1 MGAVALNNHTLHKTL
16 AFLQNAAGSVPSP
29 FDCWLAHRGVKT
41 LHLRALAASQNASAI
56 AQVLENSPHVLA
68 VHYPG
73 LSGYPHREV
82 ALRQHRDGLGG
93 GMVSFLIRG
102 GTEAARRF
110 CEIIKLFTLAESLG
124 GVESLCELPAA
135 MTHKGM
141 PKAVREESG
150 VYDHLIRL
158 SIGIEDVEDLKAD
171 LVQALEAAVCG
182 TALCQE

>member
-1 MGAVALNNHTLHKTL
+1 MGAVALNDPTINATL

-41 LHLRALAASQNASAI
+41 LHLRALVASQNASVI
-56 AQVLENSPHVLA
+56 AQVLEGSPHVLA

-73 LSGYPHREV
+73 LSRHPHREI
-82 ALRQHRDGLGG
+82 ALKQHRDGLGG
-93 GMVSFLIRG
+93 GMISFLIRG
-102 GTEAARRF
+102 GIEAARRF
-110 CEIIKLFTLAESLG
+110 CETSQLFTLAESLG

-141 PKAVREESG
+141 PKRVREESG
-150 VYDHLIRL
+150 VYDNLIRL

-171 LVQALEAAVCG
+171 LVRSLEEAGYGSAPH
-182 TALCQE
+182 